1 MENITLFF
9 TGYPR
14 KADFIEKNKFKNMN
28 MNFNYY
34 KEIHEIAVEAQNILY
49 NPKKFFKR
57 YWKINERKLEVKK
70 ITF

>member
-34 KEIHEIAVEAQNILY
+34 KEIHEIAVEAQKYSL
-49 NPKKFFKR
+49 
-57 YWKINERKLEVKK
+57 
-70 ITF
+70 